1 MATKQFSTQDV
12 LRLLFAIVLCE
23 SAGILGTFSTMKEI
37 PTWYAGL
44 VKPFLNPPSWVFGPV
59 WTLLYALMGVSA
71 FLIYKQGKNASTA
84 LQLFGV
90 QLVLNAVWT
99 PIFFGWHR
107 LDIALFVI
115 VLMWAAI
122 FATIRAFSKFSKTAA
137 YLLVPYLFWVTFA
150 TYLNMSLW
158 LLNR

>member
-1 MATKQFSTQDV
+1 MQDV
-12 LRLLFAIVLCE
+12 FQLVFAIVLCE
-23 SAGILGTFSTMKEI
+23 SAGILGSLSTINEI

-44 VKPFLNPPSWVFGPV
+44 VKPLLNPPSWVFGPV
-59 WTLLYALMGVSA
+59 WTTLYALMGISA
-71 FLIYKQGKNASTA
+71 FLIYKHGKKATSA
-84 LQLFGV
+84 LQLFGL
-90 QLVLNAVWT
+90 QLGLNAIWT

-115 VLMWAAI
+115 VMMWAAI
-122 FATIRAFSKFSKTAA
+122 FATIRAFSRFSKTAA
-137 YLLVPYLFWVTFA
+137 YLLVPYLLWVTFA